1 MKIQIEERH
10 LNTLLR
16 HGETVLLQAHLLTQ
30 NPLFAP
36 GAQSFVEELTD
47 AIASA
52 RKALTEVDSHRAFI
66 VQPNGDRIE
75 LEPRS

>member
-16 HGETVLLQAHLLTQ
+16 HGETALLQAHLLTK

-47 AIASA
+47 AIAEA
-52 RKALTEVDSHRAFI
+52 REQLAYANTRI
-66 VQPNGDRIE
+66 VRVTVPSGESFNMD
-75 LEPRS
+75 PRS